1 MTTPARALN
10 TLRSLK
16 ERAARLLGVPLALK
30 LAGANLVIVLTAL
43 GAALLDQQSRGR
55 DLRVLAVLAVA
66 LTVGLAVNL
75 LLLSLALRPIR
86 MLERAAKQ
94 IWKGDLESRVPH
106 SALADNSL
114 KQLASTLNILLN
126 GLALDRNRMRTLSAE
141 IIRIG
146 DRERANVSRQ
156 LHESLAQSLAAL
168 TYQLSAAERD
178 NNGSA
183 SCPALQAAKET
194 AALALEEIRRLS
206 VTVHPRVLD
215 DFGLVAG
222 LRHLSKIWAESSASV
237 SVHVAAS
244 SVPQLT
250 GLRGEVAAVLYRV
263 AEEAVSNAA
272 RHAKAERVEITA
284 AIVESIAAGATPA
297 GIWMEIT
304 DSGVGFD
311 QADSRVAGDGT
322 GLFVMQQRVA
332 LINGC
337 LEIETA
343 PGRGTVVRVQVPH
356 SDVNFDPLRPLQHLQ
371 PSPPR
376 LAHAG

>member
-272 RHAKAERVEITA
+272 RHAKAERVEI
-284 AIVESIAAGATPA
+284 AAGATPA